1 MTALRSLRL
10 PRSICS
16 LTALMLAL
24 LPGLRAADSEKGKPA
39 SLPAVAV
46 GAIRWDGWHS
56 DADSVGQAVAKS
68 LGPPEWHYRI
78 PFFGVV
84 GDDGRVSV
92 NGDRA
97 EVMER
102 EIAYA
107 KSGHLDYWAFITY
120 PEGSVMNRGLEL
132 YLASPHRGDI
142 HFCIITEAT
151 QWRPDN
157 VDATAARYAELM
169 AEPGYQTTPN
179 GRPLFYFL
187 NHAADSL
194 KQLWRDDAG
203 FRQVA
208 DAFRKAARERGLAD
222 PYLAVMTWD
231 VKGAKALAEAAGLDA
246 ISAYAFQ
253 GGDKAAPYE
262 RLAFVVERFWEEQ
275 RRTGAKVIPLA
286 MTGWDRRPRVMNPV
300 PWEHFNAPKDNYY
313 VPPAP
318 DQIAQHIAHAAAWCR
333 AHPEA
338 ADAQAVIVYA
348 WNEHDEGGWLC
359 PTLGA
364 DGSPDASR
372 IEALGSALHRP

>member
-1 MTALRSLRL
+1 MTPFLRSVLL
-10 PRSICS
+10 G
-16 LTALMLAL
+16 LTFTLAL
-24 LPGLRAADSEKGKPA
+24 GGSGYSQGAP
-39 SLPAVAV
+39 VV

-56 DADSVGQAVAKS
+56 DADSVGKAVAKS
-68 LGPPEWHYRI
+68 LGPPEFHYRI

-84 GDDGRVSV
+84 DGEGQVAV

-97 EVMER
+97 EVVER

-107 KSGHLDYWAFITY
+107 KTAHLDYWAFISY
-120 PEGSVMNRGLEL
+120 PEGNIMNRGLEL
-132 YLASPHRGDI
+132 YLASPRRADV
-142 HFCIITEAT
+142 HFCIISEAT

-157 VDATAARYAELM
+157 VEAIAARYAKLM
-169 AEPGYQTTPN
+169 TEPGYQTTSK

-194 KQLWRDDAG
+194 KQLWGGDAG
-203 FRQVA
+203 FRRAA
-208 DAFRKAARERGLAD
+208 DALRQAAHERGLAD

-253 GGDKAAPYE
+253 GGDRAAQYE
-262 RLAFVVERFWEEQ
+262 RLAFVVERFWDEQ

-313 VPPAP
+313 EPPAP
-318 DQIAQHIAHAAAWCR
+318 ALIAQHIAHAVAWCR
-333 AHPEA
+333 AHPDA
-338 ADAQAVIVYA
+338 AEAQAVIVYA
-348 WNEHDEGGWLC
+348 WNEHDEGGWVC
-359 PTLGA
+359 PTLNP

-372 IEALGSALHRP
+372 VEALGAALGLGDLDKN